1 MSSNR
6 LLLKF
11 ALRYP
16 VLIILTIILGFS
28 GAIFNGVST
37 ALIIPIFLALIGQE
51 DPLLKDGPQIV
62 QKFMSLFE
70 DFTGDG
76 RIFAMF
82 AMVLLAIMLKNGTGI
97 ANTLV
102 SGHLARSLTNT
113 MRLEGLKLLLD
124 LDLDFYCKNQ
134 IGDIVNRLNQ
144 EVNRTVGAIKVAISM
159 VSQIITILIFTFVLL
174 SLSWQLTILA
184 SFLLSLAAYSN
195 QYFVNRSKQYGEI
208 LSEKSR
214 QYTNKL
220 LEILTGMRLIKTVNN
235 EKEEY
240 LSIEQ
245 FIKARQRADFNCQVN
260 YAFVNPV
267 NEVSGILAILAMVLM
282 GRYMFAE
289 QLESFSAILLI
300 YLVFLFRLLPV
311 VGQLNNSRSGFANVS
326 YSAQIIMEFLRR
338 DNKPIMTNG
347 NIPYTQLQEGI
358 RFEHLSFAYPGK
370 EDLVLKEIDLWIPK
384 GQTVA
389 LVGASGAGKSTIAD
403 LLPRFYDPIAGKILV
418 DGKDLKA
425 YDLATF
431 RSAMGIVSQDTFL
444 FNNTLNYNIAY
455 GKKNVSQEEI
465 IEAAKK
471 ANAYEFITQLPQ
483 GFETEIGDRGVLL
496 SGGQKQRIAIARA
509 LLRNPDILIL
519 DEATSALDTVS
530 EKLVQSAID
539 ELCRDRTTLVIAH
552 RLSTVQKAHQIIVL
566 DQGEV
571 VEIGSHQELLSNQNS
586 YYYRLYHSQF
596 ETEVNKPQGLVL
608 PGKEVS
614 VEKAL
619 KSSEELRS
627 RIFHEIRTSINSTLG
642 SLQLVNDGLIDNLE
656 EQNQV
661 IRESYNSAMELLE
674 KMESL
679 KTILPENEVM
689 LQAALK
695 SSQELRTGIFYQV
708 RANLNSM
715 LGSLRLIEDGL
726 MDNQEE
732 KYQLIEDSCK
742 SAILLLGTMES
753 FEEKARQL

>member
-1 MSSNR
+1 
-6 LLLKF
+6 
-11 ALRYP
+11 
-16 VLIILTIILGFS
+16 
-28 GAIFNGVST
+28 
-37 ALIIPIFLALIGQE
+37 
-51 DPLLKDGPQIV
+51 
-62 QKFMSLFE
+62 
-70 DFTGDG
+70 
-76 RIFAMF
+76 
-82 AMVLLAIMLKNGTGI
+82 
-97 ANTLV
+97 
-102 SGHLARSLTNT
+102 
-113 MRLEGLKLLLD
+113 
-124 LDLDFYCKNQ
+124 
-134 IGDIVNRLNQ
+134 
-144 EVNRTVGAIKVAISM
+144 
-159 VSQIITILIFTFVLL
+159 
-174 SLSWQLTILA
+174 
-184 SFLLSLAAYSN
+184 
-195 QYFVNRSKQYGEI
+195 
-208 LSEKSR
+208 
-214 QYTNKL
+214 
-220 LEILTGMRLIKTVNN
+220 
-235 EKEEY
+235 
-240 LSIEQ
+240 
-245 FIKARQRADFNCQVN
+245 
-260 YAFVNPV
+260 
-267 NEVSGILAILAMVLM
+267 
-282 GRYMFAE
+282 MFAE

-689 LQAALK
+689 LKAALK
-695 SSQELRTGIFYQV
+695 SSQELRTEIFYQV